1 MVHEAKG
8 AVYVMIRYFYKALA
22 DIRSNRFL
30 NLITMVTIA
39 LSILMVSLC
48 LLFFDNLGRAMDGWN
63 QEGRAMVYLVPE
75 FSTDMAPELE
85 SAIIRVPGVV
95 RVDFVSKDQALT
107 RLKTQMAGSTRFLD
121 TLEEN
126 PLPHAFEIQIQTRD
140 GFEPVAAAARQIES
154 LDMVESVEYGRKWL
168 ARVLELFQL
177 LRLTGYVMCVLFL
190 LIAFFITATTVR
202 LVFHSR
208 QSEVEIMR
216 LVGATDRFIKMPF
229 YVTGLIQGAVGGI
242 AGLLILFIAY
252 LAVSSGISR
261 SMGNLFH
268 LDVRFLSVTAMGGI
282 WVVSTFLGWFGCFL
296 SLRQLL
302 K

>member
-1 MVHEAKG
+1 
-8 AVYVMIRYFYKALA
+8 MIRYFQKALA

-30 NLITMVTIA
+30 NLITMVTIS

-48 LLFFDNLGRAMDGWN
+48 LLVFENLGRIMDGWN

-75 FSTDMAPELE
+75 FSTQMRPELA
-85 SAIIRVPGVV
+85 SAITHMDGVV
-95 RVDFVSKDQALT
+95 QVTFVSKDQALA
-107 RLKTQMAGSTRFLD
+107 RLKNQMAGSTRFLD
-121 TLEEN
+121 TLKEN
-126 PLPHAFEIQIQTRD
+126 PLPHAFEIQIQTRE
-140 GFEPVAAAARQIES
+140 GFESVAAVVRQIES
-154 LDMVESVEYGRKWL
+154 LDLVESVEYNQKWL
-168 ARVLELFQL
+168 ARMLDLFQL
-177 LRLTGYVMCVLFL
+177 FRLIGYVVCALFL
-190 LIAFFITATTVR
+190 LIAFFITASTVR

-242 AGLLILFIAY
+242 LGLMILFAAY
-252 LAVSSGISR
+252 LAACSGISQ

-282 WVVSTFLGWFGCFL
+282 WVVSTFLGWFGCYL

>member
-1 MVHEAKG
+1 
-8 AVYVMIRYFYKALA
+8 MIRYFHKALA

-30 NLITMVTIA
+30 NLVTMVTIA
-39 LSILMVSLC
+39 LSILMVSLFV
-48 LLFFDNLGRAMDGWN
+48 LFFETLGRIMDGWN
-63 QEGRAMVYLVPE
+63 QEGRAMVYLTPE
-75 FSTDMAPELE
+75 FTTDIRPELE
-85 SAIIRVPGVV
+85 SAITRLDGVV
-95 RVDFVSKDQALT
+95 RVAFVSKDQALA
-107 RLKTQMAGSTRFLD
+107 RLKNQMAGSNRFLD
-121 TLEEN
+121 TLKEN
-126 PLPHAFEIQIQTRD
+126 PLPHAFEIQIQSRD
-140 GFEPVAAAARQIES
+140 GFESVAAAVRQIKS
-154 LDMVESVEYGRKWL
+154 LDMVESVEYGREWL
-168 ARVLELFQL
+168 VRVFDLFQL
-177 LRLTGYVMCVLFL
+177 FRLTGYVMCVLFL
-190 LIAFFITATTVR
+190 LIAFFITASTVR

-242 AGLLILFIAY
+242 LGLLILFIAY

-261 SMGNLFH
+261 SMGELFH

-282 WVVSTFLGWFGCFL
+282 WGVSTFLGWFGCYL